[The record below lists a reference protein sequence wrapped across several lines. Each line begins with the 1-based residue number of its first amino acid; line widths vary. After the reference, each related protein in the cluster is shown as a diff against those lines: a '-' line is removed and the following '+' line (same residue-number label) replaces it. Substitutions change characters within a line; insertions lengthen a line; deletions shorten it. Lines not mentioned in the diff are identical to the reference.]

1 MESQLNLVIVGCGA
15 VVEELHAPALRR
27 LERAGAARVAALVD
41 PNPERARRLARGFPG
56 AAIHGDLPAAY
67 AGLAGTTV
75 TLVASPPGFHRA
87 HVAAALA
94 AGSHVLCEKP
104 FTPSVRDSAELQRLG
119 EAAGR
124 KLAVGMTRRFFPSLA
139 TARRLIHAGTLGWP
153 LTFACREG
161 SVYAWPITSDAPFR
175 REVGGGG
182 VLLDKG
188 VHVLDTLL
196 WLFGPMQVE
205 QAADDAWRGGVEG
218 NCQLRLANARTTGTV
233 SLSWDQNLASG
244 LHVRGPLAELKV
256 NPDQFRHV
264 EIAKAGGPFERLPT
278 EFKCP
283 ATLAGGDADGV
294 TPATYEDCI
303 WLQWVSFLRAVLRD
317 EPVPV
322 DPAAAVTVTAQIE
335 SAYRQMAPM
344 RQPWLGAAE
353 NEELARRHWPTQ
365 PLPA

>member
-1 MESQLNLVIVGCGA
+1 MLNIIIIGCGA
-15 VVEELHAPALRR
+15 VTEELHAAALKKI
-27 LERAGAARVAALVD
+27 ERSGKASVAALVD
-41 PNPERARRLARGFPG
+41 PDEKRIRRMQRWFPSATG
-56 AAIHGDLPAAY
+56 HRQVDEAY
-67 AGLAGTTV
+67 PQTATPRV
-75 TLVASPPGFHRA
+75 TLVASPPGLHRR
-87 HVAAALA
+87 HVEQALE

-104 FTPSVRDSAELQRLG
+104 FTPCVRDSADLKRLG
-119 EAAGR
+119 EAAGV

-139 TARRLIHAGTLGWP
+139 IARRLIHAGTLGWP

-256 NPDQFRHV
+256 NPDQFRYV
-264 EIAKAGGPFERLPT
+264 EIARAGGPFERLPT
-278 EFKCP
+278 ELKCP
-283 ATLAGGDADGV
+283 ATLGDGAGEGV

-303 WLQWVSFLRAVLRD
+303 WLQWVCFLRAVLRD

-322 DPAAAVTVTAQIE
+322 DPAAAVTVTEQIE

-353 NEELARRHWPTQ
+353 NEELARRHWTTQ